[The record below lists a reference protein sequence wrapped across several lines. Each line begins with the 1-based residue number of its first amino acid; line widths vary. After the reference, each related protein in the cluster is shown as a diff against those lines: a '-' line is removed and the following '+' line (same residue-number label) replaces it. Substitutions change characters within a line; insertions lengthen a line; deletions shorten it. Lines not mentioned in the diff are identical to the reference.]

1 VVRSILPV
9 HGDLRRHRGFLTA
22 IVHDS
27 GNRWWFFGPGPGQP
41 GRIGIVMAWLIVLSP
56 ALLTLV
62 GVVMVYNREVWYN
75 APSIRWAANPAP
87 GVVVRMNPGYDLR
100 NAA

>member
-1 VVRSILPV
+1 
-9 HGDLRRHRGFLTA
+9 
-22 IVHDS
+22 
-27 GNRWWFFGPGPGQP
+27 
-41 GRIGIVMAWLIVLSP
+41 MAWLIVLSP

-75 APSIRWAANPAP
+75 APSIKWAANPAP
-87 GVVVRMNPGYDLR
+87 GVVVRVNPGYDLR